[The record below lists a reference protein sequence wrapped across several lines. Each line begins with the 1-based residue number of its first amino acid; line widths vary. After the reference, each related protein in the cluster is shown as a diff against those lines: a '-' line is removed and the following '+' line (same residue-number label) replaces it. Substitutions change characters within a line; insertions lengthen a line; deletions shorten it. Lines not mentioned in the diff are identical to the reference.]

1 MTHLCLMMANAA
13 SGHDR
18 ERAKRA
24 ASTYAA
30 SLAWTEADVDIQE
43 IPPGFR
49 LLDEDGAPAVFKTQ
63 LSSLGAGDDL
73 LVTSL
78 ASISINPHHIQKFID
93 TLLGKGANL
102 HTLPTGNVLNH
113 VIGLRAGL
121 DLAKHWFSRVEKT
134 EREADERGAQAWAE
148 ATEFRREYS
157 AALVRRFGI
166 PQEGLPSVREL
177 LGEDPRPRPPKMK
190 PLSSEPL
197 RNARALL
204 HSALMPRRAI
214 H

>member
-102 HTLPTGNVLNH
+102 AHPADRQCPQPRDRSPRWPRSREALVFAGRKN
-113 VIGLRAGL
+113 RAGGRR
-121 DLAKHWFSRVEKT
+121 A
-134 EREADERGAQAWAE
+134 RGA
-148 ATEFRREYS
+148 S
-157 AALVRRFGI
+157 MG
-166 PQEGLPSVREL
+166 
-177 LGEDPRPRPPKMK
+177 
-190 PLSSEPL
+190 
-197 RNARALL
+197 
-204 HSALMPRRAI
+204 
-214 H
+214 